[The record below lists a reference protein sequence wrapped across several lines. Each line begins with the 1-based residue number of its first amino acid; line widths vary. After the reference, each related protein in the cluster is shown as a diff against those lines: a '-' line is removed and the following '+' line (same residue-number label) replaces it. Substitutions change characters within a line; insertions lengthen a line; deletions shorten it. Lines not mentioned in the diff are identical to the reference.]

1 MDNKNIEN
9 RNDTQWY
16 GKKIV
21 KCIRKAIYCRNT
33 SSYNMLGLF
42 KIDYQHNKGTD

>member
-9 RNDTQWY
+9 RNNTQWY

-21 KCIRKAIYCRNT
+21 KCIRKAINRTKT
-33 SSYNMLGLF
+33 SIGYLYSYQYFVSSLKLF
-42 KIDYQHNKGTD
+42 N

>member
-9 RNDTQWY
+9 RNNTQWY

-21 KCIRKAIYCRNT
+21 KCIRKAMNRTKT
-33 SSYNMLGLF
+33 SIGYYQYFVSGLKLF
-42 KIDYQHNKGTD
+42 N